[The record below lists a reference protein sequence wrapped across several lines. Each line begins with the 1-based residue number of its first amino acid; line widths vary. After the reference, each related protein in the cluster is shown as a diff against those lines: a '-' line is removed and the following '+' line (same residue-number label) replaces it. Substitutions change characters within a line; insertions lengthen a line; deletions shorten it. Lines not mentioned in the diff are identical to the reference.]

1 MATEI
6 TGDTPKYL
14 TWREVLQALL
24 DGKTVECALPHQ
36 THTPKGWVTLD
47 PSINFSIIHTSLVYR
62 IKPKPKVK
70 KWRWVVLRSTDG
82 VLDVSAGYYA
92 SKEDYTGIYQNRFW
106 TAIQKID
113 STMIEVEE

>member
-14 TWREVLQALL
+14 TWQEVLQALL
-24 DGKTVECALPHQ
+24 DGKTVEYALAYRAADPSS
-36 THTPKGWVTLD
+36 WVVLD
-47 PSINFSIIHTSLVYR
+47 PTRNFYIVHSDIVYR

-70 KWRWVVLRSTDG
+70 KWKWIVENPVKDLSMTSG
-82 VLDVSAGYYA
+82 HYA
-92 SKEDYTGIYQNRFW
+92 SPEEYKDNYPSGLW

>member
-6 TGDTPKYL
+6 TNDTPKYL

-24 DGKTVECALPHQ
+24 DGKTVQAAARQIPH
-36 THTPKGWVTLD
+36 TEKYWYEINPEN
-47 PSINFSIIHTSLVYR
+47 NFSILHKSNVVYR

-70 KWRWVVLRSTDG
+70 KWRWVVLHSTDG
-82 VLDVSAGYYA
+82 RLAVSATYYA
-92 SKEDYTGIYQNRFW
+92 SKEEYNEKRGYW

>member
-14 TWREVLQALL
+14 TWREVLVALL
-24 DGKTVECALPHQ
+24 RGDVVQYALKQ
-36 THTPKGWVTLD
+36 D
-47 PSINFSIIHTSLVYR
+47 AENPSHLWSVVNPEKSFSVLQHCNVVYR

-70 KWRWVVLRSTDG
+70 KWLWVMPDR
-82 VLDVSAGYYA
+82 AGNLFITGQH
-92 SKEDYTGIYQNRFW
+92 YTGNEPGFNF
-106 TAIQKID
+106 IQKID

>member
-24 DGKTVECALPHQ
+24 DNQTVECAVPYRAHI
-36 THTPKGWVTLD
+36 PEGWGTVD
-47 PSINFSIIHTSLVYR
+47 PSRNFSIIHTNLVYR

-70 KWRWVVLRSTDG
+70 KWLWVMPDR
-82 VLDVSAGYYA
+82 AGNLFIT
-92 SKEDYTGIYQNRFW
+92 SKHYTGNEPGFNF
-106 TAIQKID
+106 IQKID